1 MTDMPSQ
8 TLAQPVWVNSM
19 QHLGQMVS
27 DLRSQPRLAVDT
39 ESNSLHAYRERVCL
53 IQFSTPEVDYLVD
66 PLEFEDLSALGPLF
80 SDPAIEKIFH
90 AAEYDLICLR
100 RDFAFQFEN
109 IFDTMH
115 AARVLGYTA
124 VGLDKLLGEKF
135 GIQTDKRYQ
144 KADWA
149 ARPLTA
155 EQVDYARLDT
165 HYLIELRDVLE
176 AELREKGRWELAQ
189 EDFRRAVLPDEP
201 RSKVITEAWERYS
214 SRRDLSLKD
223 LTILSELLQCRE
235 QIAASLDRPLFKVI
249 EDEKLIAIARSE
261 ASTREQLAEA
271 GLSEKQI
278 RLWGQAML
286 AAVRRGSAA
295 VPVERRP
302 SVRPSDAMVLRLDK
316 LKNWRKKV
324 AREVGVES
332 DIILPKPYLHV
343 LAEQAPR
350 TSEDLRRLM
359 DDSPYRYQQYGAQIL
374 KVLGA

>member
-1 MTDMPSQ
+1 MPSQ

-278 RLWGQAML
+278 RLWGQPML

>member
-1 MTDMPSQ
+1 M
-8 TLAQPVWVNSM
+8 VN
-19 QHLGQMVS
+19 
-27 DLRSQPRLAVDT
+27 DLQSEPRLAVDT

-53 IQFSTPEVDYLVD
+53 IQFSTPKVDYLVD
-66 PLEFEDLSALGPLF
+66 PLAFTDLSALGPLF
-80 SDPAIEKIFH
+80 SDPKSEKIFH

-100 RDFAFQFEN
+100 RDFSFQFEN

-115 AARVLGYTA
+115 AARILGYTA

-135 GIQTDKRYQ
+135 GIETDKRHQ

-165 HYLIELRDVLE
+165 HYLIDLRDVLE

-189 EDFRRAVLPDEP
+189 EDFRRGTLPEEP
-201 RSKVITEAWERYS
+201 KPKVITEAWERYS
-214 SRRDLSLKD
+214 TRRDLSLKE

-235 QIAASLDRPLFKVI
+235 EIAASLDRPLFKVI
-249 EDEKLIAIARSE
+249 EDEKLIAIARLA

-278 RLWGQAML
+278 RLWGHPML
-286 AAVRRGSAA
+286 AAVRRGLDAM
-295 VPVERRP
+295 PVERRP
-302 SVRPSDAMVLRLDK
+302 SSRPSDAMVLRLDK
-316 LKNWRKKV
+316 LKTWRKKV
-324 AREVGVES
+324 AREMGVES
-332 DIILPKPYLHV
+332 DIILPKPYLHL
-343 LAEQAPR
+343 LAERAPR
-350 TSEDLRRLM
+350 TPEALQTLM
-359 DDSPYRYQQYGAQIL
+359 SDSPYRYQTYGSQIL

>member
-1 MTDMPSQ
+1 
-8 TLAQPVWVNSM
+8 M

>member
-1 MTDMPSQ
+1 MPSQ

-201 RSKVITEAWERYS
+201 RSKAITEAWERYS